1 MGHQDAFLWPGPN
14 DRYRLSQGTLAATR
28 GNGENAPIADL
39 PTGALKWGRSIV
51 LEPSALTTK

>member
-1 MGHQDAFLWPGPN
+1 MLGGAF
-14 DRYRLSQGTLAATR
+14 
-28 GNGENAPIADL
+28 APIADL